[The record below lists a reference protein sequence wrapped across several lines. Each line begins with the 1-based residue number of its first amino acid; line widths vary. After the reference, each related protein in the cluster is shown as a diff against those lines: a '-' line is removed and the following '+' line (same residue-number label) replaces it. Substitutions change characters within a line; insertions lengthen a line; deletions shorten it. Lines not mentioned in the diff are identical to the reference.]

1 MSVNDILRQRNYER
15 VEQKREEL
23 NERMQQLAQ
32 QGQMLVSQFVQP
44 TSEPQSQ
51 PPQSLKRL
59 PSSPPASIAL
69 PKTDNNRPTHT
80 IGMAGMPVYGVDDV
94 PINPANSLPKIQEVP
109 KAPEASTI
117 ESLTKNSTVGFGKGV
132 VNLVNIGMSVGD
144 WLTNDIRKSANSANQ
159 YLDDKNISNPWVKD
173 ALKFIGTSNRE
184 RFQPLIDGANEYL
197 ANQETEQF
205 KQDIQNL
212 AEALEAT
219 DKDWWSYTKN
229 VVNNIT
235 PSTVADMVGSSVP
248 SAAAGGWAGRVLLEL
263 RGMSPLLASAIGEG
277 LVTTADILAI
287 ADEEAKKNG
296 GNVTSKDLAKALL
309 TGAYTATVAR
319 LIPTPNT
326 GEALVTRG
334 LNRALS
340 SSANAG
346 TDITA
351 NTVQEAS
358 QGFGQSLID
367 QGIDN
372 GGVNKEIVK
381 RSLGDAL
388 VEASAGTGSSVATNS
403 LTIAGSVANTTTNAV
418 GQGAGFVGKGF
429 NKGKELIS
437 LGTSEQQLNP
447 EDKKFNPTHVM
458 KDAHKTISS
467 QTSTT
472 DEKAQAMVNLQ
483 QAEEAVQ
490 AKHQQLKDNLANAV
504 SDEEKFIAEQ
514 ALKVFE
520 NKHVN
525 GVQTAKTAFINSLAS
540 KNGDNL
546 NNQLVKMR
554 EQMTGKKT
562 MVANKPVAIMGDY
575 RKKDTGSGSGD
586 HYDLRLASHNGKR
599 DDITPYLNRFSVMG
613 KELSNYTPSSPYGDT
628 KGRDKPHQGV
638 DFGFNSSFKGNPEAR
653 QLHIAPQWQDKV
665 VSVTTHHDKGSN
677 GKSGGHYT
685 QVTFNDG
692 IKVNIL
698 HQNATGVA
706 EVGNHYAGRTRQ
718 VNDFSQATGISQ
730 TQKTNM
736 SMVANAL
743 DKYDISPE
751 FKKVLL
757 GQIGRENSYNF
768 EHLRSSHTDAANGK
782 SNVGIISFQGDRR
795 KALLNYL
802 ASKGLYKDGQIIGT
816 DEQLVQANIDFVMD
830 EINTNKSYAD
840 TKSLLKSNDTN
851 AIWLATSDNYIR
863 WARTNADFAQQGKK
877 NFDTFYDIANTGVQS
892 TVRTSDDVNIPSND
906 DAINDLLA
914 QIENEEDAQTIEQL
928 KTQVAQLQQ
937 EQSPEPS
944 KEQQAFDKFATEVT
958 FSRFSTLTKQQIDES
973 PFLNEEQKT
982 VLRNLLSI
990 KETIKGE
997 SVEDTRNQIVSGKIT
1012 NIKDPLAN
1020 NMGIAQYNEQLSQ
1033 AFSTGNQSQANK
1045 LMSWLQRFTDNH
1057 VSKHQ
1062 AIEEALSLYQGGNYV
1077 RIAPNKDNQWSVIQ
1091 PDDVIEIDGVRKRSE
1106 EFTDSEFTKVGNT
1119 ISKPNKFT
1127 QAVAEE
1133 ASNLSAFTDTWFQAM
1148 QQRFNGTPIKTVG
1161 LTPMSKATI
1170 PTDTAPINSGTQ
1182 TKSTATGASPI
1193 NNQPTPLKLTAI
1205 KRDGEWHSFSD
1216 VINKKPVDYSQG
1228 ISWLVNPYTQTDKV
1242 TKVDGF
1248 RVPQGIDTVELY
1260 KSAFVKQFNKNDDF
1274 AQAVINLKG
1283 QQFQD
1288 GKQNQGT
1295 ADFINN
1301 LLNDMPTDLAE
1312 AREYVN
1318 EQVKPVKQDFKQQ
1331 ASTPL
1336 QDDELIDTVLQL
1348 KDKGLNKEQILQEL
1362 QNRKEQTVNKSV
1374 STDDGM
1380 SVTDAD
1386 AEINRMSTDDKE
1398 VSLDTINDEINK
1410 LGTDTSNNNN
1420 KDIIDT
1426 SNLKETKET
1435 SLEEANDEINKL
1447 DTTKPTQ
1454 TDNKEM
1460 SFTDASTEISNLS
1473 DDDIDL
1479 SDIDK
1484 DAQALND
1491 DVVEE
1496 TDAIIDF
1503 SLISVDK
1510 GWLNKSV
1517 SITDLLANMDT
1528 QDLSNHDEHLFNII
1542 TALSNYVPKLKVKLS
1557 DTATEH
1563 SVDGSTITLV
1573 DNKSMLKYLAE
1584 QMTQNAIQGIETL
1597 DNDEL
1602 TDILKSVRQDILQA
1616 LNDFN
1621 TTEQSVLFNM
1631 TELNDVEL
1639 LKMVLNEQAVEL
1651 LTKIKSNKSKNIITN
1666 VFRRIVGGIAK
1677 HFGLTNKKVET
1688 VFAQLVNGLGTAVSL
1703 INQNSEI
1710 PFEASDEA
1718 KIPALLLDKKE
1729 ELTKSIYEQNLLTT
1743 GFSQNT
1749 NKPLA
1754 RIHQLAYKLLLN
1766 RTQAIEALSDELPNG
1781 KQQRQLQDFLSFKQ
1795 ELTPY
1800 IKDSFIK
1807 QSDKFRFRDFKSF
1820 MADEPKQ
1827 INDNIITA
1835 IALNAYQWIIENGSK
1850 DQNYHNDIVRILG
1863 LDTDHDYR
1871 FSKEVYETYKY
1882 LGNVY
1887 QFEYNKIGKAVY
1899 DTLGLKIND
1908 EVNQEWQ
1915 YRLQASLGDWTM
1927 TAMQQAGLLHFHE
1940 MDAQKHNDFQAKYDS
1955 NKEQKFNSKV
1965 TVTFVSTT
1973 DRQGNNRNE
1982 RLKQISDMAKGTQG
1996 YLNKLFSNE
2005 FGLRYPKLEKPET
2018 IKTKIKGTDTILPKK
2033 QQEMLN
2039 KIQQQSFRV
2048 NPSVYDLFQNLYQN
2062 HETDFLKMIKASV
2075 SSDTLANT
2083 HATNKEGMIASAK
2096 GKLRELERMFG
2107 FVSSLEKTNGEYQEF
2122 WDTVTGTK
2130 NGRFQYGSN
2139 VVNIQSSKV
2148 QRAVIELSNS
2158 KSVFNK
2164 SDKLL
2169 NKDDT
2174 ISVHGR
2180 FFQALAEK
2188 AEGTEDIIEDMLKN
2202 TEYSRGFTFDKIQ
2215 GKHFIP
2221 AFKHYL
2227 ETDTDVQQAVKAMS
2241 VALRTPKDLTQAQ
2254 VESIA
2259 KLVKQWDMGAE
2270 SLRALIEYTQYTQS
2284 KAEHETYITL
2294 GSDGV
2299 NNGSALGYILTGN
2312 LTNKVLHMFGL
2323 LDDTLKQ
2330 RFDSYQATRL
2340 DKTLVDYYEGL
2351 VDYMQP
2357 ILNEVRKDK
2366 VGQSILALSKSL
2378 EGRKAAK
2385 AILIPFGYGAGA
2397 SRLKRISY
2405 EAFKEDIYK
2414 KMESIHQSQSKQ
2426 EYDEFHHHLK
2436 VILNT
2441 DNDILNGLD
2450 SILEFEFSSKQ
2461 DKDLYKVYN
2470 DKVGKS
2476 LVEDA
2481 LNEYAKDFKRVRD
2494 LNISIHEATA
2504 NVYLAIRR
2512 EIYDKAIQ
2520 AKKGSLRPDVEKFIK
2535 GNERHQDKSDE
2546 ELKEIIDRQVDN
2558 SFRLVGLNKHEID
2571 LVEDKLAQ
2579 LKPRIQHTDGFS
2591 VTNPEKE
2598 AGIDVYKYGFGSV
2611 NDGST
2616 IVKAPNNKTRELTV
2630 RHKEILQVGVGVNSA
2645 QTQMQDGSIA
2655 SYANSGEHIGFNIFD
2670 ALNTSIAKFKE
2681 LVIRQNKAT
2690 FESTANYHQQLAS
2703 LMPMVDTLVKAKE
2716 LNLVTE
2722 SMYEQIVNTLVN
2734 KSQEINDALSDS
2746 KDTPEIQAF
2755 NALIMAIDLG
2765 IQADLLKLDQW
2776 QVIRDVGQYA
2786 GEDGKY
2792 TLTQA
2797 DYAKLTKQKEII
2809 EQTAD
2814 KLKQRLEKAFNLK
2827 ANEVKPSAK
2836 VILKGKS
2843 PYLTK
2848 DQAKSN
2854 QANKFIGYG
2863 VKGSSTDQYRQDWG
2877 DKANTGSYTQNDKV
2891 FVSTNGKRNN
2901 RIGLDAY
2908 KSELDLAIQA
2918 NATLITD
2925 NQNDRNRNYNI
2936 GERELA
2942 SYLSEHGYT
2951 ENNGNGIW
2959 IKTTTINNHQ
2969 IPTDLLDR
2977 PFKLSN
2983 KLDALLTTGLD
2994 NQNYS
2999 INLTKRIAQINPN
3012 VQIQIVSDV
3021 STLDKQTQSDI
3032 KAGGMYYPKTNQII
3046 INPSTQD
3053 WQGSLLELVNHELVH
3068 SITADVIGFDDIPSK
3083 LTDAQVK
3090 EFGTL
3095 RNELS
3100 AIIMNDA
3107 ITISENTQDRLSYAY
3122 FSNFNHEI
3130 MSIFSAEKNV
3140 REDIRSA
3147 VPEFFSKLDKLIKE
3161 ILGVKTNVSRLKTT
3175 QQSRD
3180 TGDDQNRSD
3189 RDVQDNTNERTTNEQ
3204 SDIRTNSPS
3213 TDTSTSLAG
3222 NQTSISSNRANPS
3235 PRQLDNQTNEPINI
3249 RIKTDERSQTT
3260 QQSRDTR
3267 NGQKRSNRHV
3277 LSTDTTRAGSSQSI
3291 SQTDTTS
3298 QNNARDTTT
3307 TQGDIFD
3314 AKSQTIRSQDTL
3326 NQIGSLFRELFIG
3339 DDNDTTN
3346 QRTDSSGDTG
3356 KSQGNDSTEVYAT
3369 SSRTASDVQRDS
3381 QPNQPSQDSS
3391 RSSQSVS
3398 SSTSTEQ
3405 ELRDTDTHSN
3415 QSPKHYTILDI
3426 NKSVNKLDTPK
3437 PLKDFYKLLVKQ
3449 VNSHNK
3455 DLRFVMDNMG
3465 DSHLGKYDNT
3475 NTITLNIQVF
3485 GNKAIDDRDKLTAI
3499 NHELIHALTETGLA
3513 KGGKAVKDLQ
3523 TMYAQ
3528 LKEKDKGIYAI
3539 QLETFHEFIAYGMT
3553 DKAFADFITQ
3563 ELDIK
3568 ALGIPAKK
3576 GRLNQFLTAV
3586 FSMFG
3591 LHKSSNYKT
3600 FVSLVEQVMQV
3611 EYDKNI
3617 INEQTKYSQS
3627 AIKDIQANIKRGTK
3641 AMNDVLL
3648 TKADVHRAMYRNDIG
3663 WIDFVWGD
3671 TGIIKTNGKTKGAKG
3686 ISHIIEAR
3694 MRKDKMSYADV
3705 VKMLTQDVVS
3715 TIALGETYKQ
3725 FYSSDGKN
3733 TSLKIRHKGYET
3745 NLIKRIGSNAWIIT
3759 AYELFEDG
3767 TGKGDGKT
3775 SPTHNQSYSARTDVG
3790 ASNKVSDG
3798 ESRVGGYTSTPTH
3811 TKPTMTRLNVGA
3823 SDKDSLIQDTQEFNQ
3838 PRYSTLPK
3846 TTTELLK
3853 GLDKGNVSDGFNT
3866 HLDELIQRVVSDYEV
3881 SDTNRADSIK
3891 HALNHTTGALKAGY
3905 QLSDKEAHTLQV
3917 LMPIIE
3923 AYIKQHAGH
3932 LSVSELY
3939 DIYHELA
3946 DTLTVKDFIANY
3958 DQASQAEKQH
3968 AKNLKDYVF
3977 ASKGKNDTEFLARF
3991 VGLSVASEQFSQII
4005 NKPRVKRH
4013 NKDSWFDVI
4022 MGVAENIWTWL
4033 TGVLQRTKRG
4043 HVNEQVAGLLN
4054 NLQRVDN
4061 KVRNQKDNV
4070 IDKTWVLAG
4079 NPVNYANDKLTQG
4092 IRHAYVKLD
4101 LQNSQYD
4108 VLRRMAKASDVAV
4121 NLDKYTQGAVDSFSE
4136 RTPNSKLNVVAE
4148 TLNEVAQGGK
4158 LYDAVEKLSRLANV
4172 SQGVR
4177 KETDH
4182 MTQKLLMEQFTETLS
4197 QEQRQHITQ
4206 AILKTDM
4213 GALLNHLTISQVQA
4227 LIVNDAK
4234 RQDKISQ
4241 LEDRLSQHI
4250 NGNDM
4255 MIQSK
4260 ILGAYMAREITPRHL
4275 LKNAQSIATG
4285 FGTEH
4290 ETSLDNMDMD
4300 LFQDVDILSSLYAL
4314 EYTDKDVLTGVKQL
4328 FESENKGMKY
4338 LLKQHQQMVNQSK
4351 ADFTFNIHNYAKG
4364 YTPQIYNPYRNFEF
4378 VSQDDVDYA
4387 HKIHELQLDGYE
4399 IVSQELS
4406 QDELDATGART
4417 LLLNRNFKRQKY
4429 VSGALD
4435 MYDSHSR
4442 GTVIYDDTSPQELS
4456 RVAKANAQAR
4466 EKRNQDISY
4475 KDFNP
4480 LNEPSSMVINFGV
4493 DGRILDYHYEMTG
4506 VVRDSLLERD
4516 NDVFTLMG
4524 KWSGDLAYKPEV
4536 KENQRTIIETLHEDY
4551 MTNYASEPH
4560 KFIALDPNSDD
4571 PKVMQQWRMLPYEAR
4586 ERAKELYGGGQPI
4599 MVRDD
4604 VYNMVFG
4611 FRSHSIKDM
4620 FDKLAGERNAFEKV
4634 VVGISQVL
4642 LGGEKAKY
4650 RLYKAEQ
4657 WVQEIEKRIK
4667 SFIVIRNYDVLIGNI
4682 MTNNLLLLLRGVKPT
4697 QLISGYVSAWRNGNR
4712 YVKLHNQLT
4721 QINLRIAN
4729 GEKGLS
4735 QKRNA
4740 LLKELENN
4748 PTHKYMQVGLKST
4761 IVDDV
4766 DLQNQSNKYRTD
4778 LEKQADRVYDLLPK
4792 PFKVGVDWLFMSEN
4806 TPLYGFMAD
4815 ATQFS
4820 DFAAKF
4826 VLAEHLQKQG
4836 MGFDDAVSEAQEAF
4850 INFDIPTSKAI
4861 DYANRVG
4868 ILRFTKFVFRIQKYL
4883 HKTLRDRPAQL
4894 VASTLMTEYL
4904 DTQGVIDASVLLRL
4918 GGNPMQASIL
4928 DGWDAFRN
4936 ISTVDF
4942 IW

>member
-159 YLDDKNISNPWVKD
+159 YLDDNNINNPWVKD

-212 AEALEAT
+212 TKALEAT

-248 SAAAGGWAGRVLLEL
+248 YAMSGGMAGRVLTEL
-263 RGMSPLLASAIGEG
+263 AGMSPLLASAIGEG
-277 LVTTADILAI
+277 LITTADILAI

-296 GNVTSKDLAKALL
+296 GSVTSKDLAKALL
-309 TGAYTATVAR
+309 TGAYTTTVAR

-372 GGVNKEIVK
+372 GGINKEIVK

-599 DDITPYLNRFSVMG
+599 GDVTPYLNRFSVMG

-816 DEQLVQANIDFVMD
+816 DEQLVQANIDFVMQ
-830 EINTNKSYAD
+830 EINTNKRYAK

-1045 LMSWLQRFTDNH
+1045 LMSWLQRFTNNH

-2130 NGRFQYGSN
+2130 NGRFQYDSN

-2169 NKDDT
+2169 NTDDT

-2942 SYLSEHGYT
+2942 SYLSEHGYI

-2969 IPTDLLDR
+2969 IPTELLDK
-2977 PFKLSN
+2977 PFKLSD
-2983 KLDALLTTGLD
+2983 KLDTLLDLD
-2994 NQNYS
+2994 NQKYS
-2999 INLTKRIAQINPN
+2999 INLTRRIAEINPD

-3021 STLDKQTQSDI
+3021 STLDNQTQSDI
-3032 KAGGMYYPKTNQII
+3032 KAGGMYYPKTNKII

-3068 SITADVIGFDDIPSK
+3068 SITADVIGFGLSEDTLKTVNSIKGKILAFLANNHENMVGYEERVMYAYGSVDELFSVFKSEVDVRNLFDSRIINEIDALFENLFIKGKDTNEPIQRRNQRAVQATDNQRLS
-3083 LTDAQVK
+3083 TDA
-3090 EFGTL
+3090 
-3095 RNELS
+3095 S
-3100 AIIMNDA
+3100 
-3107 ITISENTQDRLSYAY
+3107 QDQRATATSQD
-3122 FSNFNHEI
+3122 SQ
-3130 MSIFSAEKNV
+3130 
-3140 REDIRSA
+3140 
-3147 VPEFFSKLDKLIKE
+3147 
-3161 ILGVKTNVSRLKTT
+3161 G
-3175 QQSRD
+3175 D
-3180 TGDDQNRSD
+3180 TGNST
-3189 RDVQDNTNERTTNEQ
+3189 NTNQ
-3204 SDIRTNSPS
+3204 
-3213 TDTSTSLAG
+3213 A
-3222 NQTSISSNRANPS
+3222 
-3235 PRQLDNQTNEPINI
+3235 NEPINI
-3249 RIKTDERSQTT
+3249 WSTDKNGYETLSNLAPRPFTGLDNRLYHSVEHAYQTWKSGKFDEAIYTNKRWANGWVKVNSTRKPNKNRNIDFMKRIML
-3260 QQSRDTR
+3260 QSFKQ
-3267 NGQKRSNRHV
+3267 NEQAKELL
-3277 LSTDTTRAGSSQSI
+3277 LSTGNRPFTHNGYKP
-3291 SQTDTTS
+3291 
-3298 QNNARDTTT
+3298 
-3307 TQGDIFD
+3307 DIWTEKFP
-3314 AKSQTIRSQDTL
+3314 
-3326 NQIGSLFRELFIG
+3326 ELLA
-3339 DDNDTTN
+3339 
-3346 QRTDSSGDTG
+3346 QVR
-3356 KSQGNDSTEVYAT
+3356 
-3369 SSRTASDVQRDS
+3369 
-3381 QPNQPSQDSS
+3381 
-3391 RSSQSVS
+3391 
-3398 SSTSTEQ
+3398 Q
-3405 ELRDTDTHSN
+3405 ELRDTQTHSN
-3415 QSPKHYTILDI
+3415 PTPKQYTISDI
-3426 NKSVNKLDTPK
+3426 NKSVNKLNTPK

-3455 DLRFVMDNMG
+3455 DLRFVMDNME
-3465 DSHLGKYDNT
+3465 DIHHGKYDNT
-3475 NTITLNIQVF
+3475 NTITLNTQIF
-3485 GNKAIDDRDKLTAI
+3485 DNDAINDTEKLTAI

-3523 TMYAQ
+3523 AMYAQ
-3528 LKEKDKGIYAI
+3528 LKEKDKGIYAV

-3553 DKAFADFITQ
+3553 DKAFAKFIIQ
-3563 ELDIK
+3563 ELDLK
-3568 ALGIPAKK
+3568 KLGISAKK
-3576 GRLNQFLTAV
+3576 GRLNQFLAAV

-3591 LHKSSNYKT
+3591 FKNSSNYKT

-3611 EYDKNI
+3611 EYDKDI
-3617 INEQTKYSQS
+3617 VDGQTKYGQS

-3705 VKMLTQDVVS
+3705 VKMLTQDVMNIIAKGS
-3715 TIALGETYKQ
+3715 TYLATENMVQL
-3725 FYSSDGKN
+3725 
-3733 TSLKIRHKGYET
+3733 RHDGYEVMMKKST
-3745 NLIKRIGSNAWIIT
+3745 GSNAWIIT

-3853 GLDKGNVSDGFNT
+3853 GLNKGNVSDGFNT
-3866 HLDELIQRVVSDYEV
+3866 HLDKLIQRVVSDYEA

-3891 HALNHTTGALKAGY
+3891 HALNHATGAMKAGY
-3905 QLSDKEAHTLQV
+3905 QLSDKEAHTIQV

-3923 AYIKQHAGH
+3923 TYIKQHAGH

-3939 DIYHELA
+3939 DIYHELS

-3977 ASKGKNDTEFLARF
+3977 ANKGKNDTEFLVRF
-3991 VGLSVASEQFSQII
+3991 VGLSVASEQFNQII
-4005 NKPRVKRH
+4005 NKPRVKKH
-4013 NKDSWFDVI
+4013 GNQDSWFDAV
-4022 MGVAENIWTWL
+4022 MGVAESIWSWF
-4033 TGVLQRTKRG
+4033 TGLVQRTKRG
-4043 HVNEQVAGLLN
+4043 HTNVQVAGLLN

-4070 IDKTWVLAG
+4070 IDKTWQLAG

-4213 GALLNHLTISQVQA
+4213 GALLNHLTINQVQA

-4241 LEDRLSQHI
+4241 LENRLSQHI

-4255 MIQSK
+4255 VIQSK

-4275 LKNAQSIATG
+4275 LKNAQSIAIG
-4285 FGTEH
+4285 LGTKH
-4290 ETSLDNMDMD
+4290 QTDLDNMDMD
-4300 LFQDVDILSSLYAL
+4300 VFQDVDILSSLYAL
-4314 EYTDKDVLTGVKQL
+4314 EYTDKDVLDGVKQL

-4338 LLKQHQQMVNQSK
+4338 LLKQHQQLVNQSK

-4378 VSQDDVDYA
+4378 VSQDDADYA

-4399 IVSQELS
+4399 IISQELS
-4406 QDELDATGART
+4406 QDELDTTGART

-4466 EKRNQDISY
+4466 EKRNQTISY

-4586 ERAKELYGGGQPI
+4586 ERAKELYGSGQPI
-4599 MVRDD
+4599 MVRND

-4634 VVGISQVL
+4634 VVGISQFL

-4778 LEKQADRVYDLLPK
+4778 LEKQVDRVYDLLPK
-4792 PFKVGVDWLFMSEN
+4792 PIKIGVDWLFMSEN

-4850 INFDIPTSKAI
+4850 INFDVPTSKAI
-4861 DYANRVG
+4861 DYANRAG

>member
-15 VEQKREEL
+15 VEQRREEL

-59 PSSPPASIAL
+59 PSPPPASIAL
-69 PKTDNNRPTHT
+69 PKTDNNNAPTRT

-109 KAPEASTI
+109 KIVPASTP
-117 ESLTKNSTVGFGKGV
+117 LDLVQDGVVGVGKGAMG
-132 VNLVNIGMSVGD
+132 IAKTGMSVGD

-159 YLDDKNISNPWVKD
+159 YLDDNNKNSPLVKNV
-173 ALKFIGTSNRE
+173 LKFIGTSNRE
-184 RFQPLIDGANEYL
+184 RFQPLIDGAREYL
-197 ANQETEQF
+197 ANQETDQY

-212 AEALEAT
+212 SKALEAT

-235 PSTVADMVGSSVP
+235 PSTVADTVGSSVP
-248 SAAAGGWAGRVLLEL
+248 FAAAGGWAGRVLTEL
-263 RGMSPLLASAIGEG
+263 AGMSPLLASAIGEG
-277 LVTTADILAI
+277 LITTADILAI

-309 TGAYTATVAR
+309 TGAYTTTVAR
-319 LIPTPNT
+319 AIPVHNT
-326 GEALVTRG
+326 GEALVTGG
-334 LNRALS
+334 LNRAL
-340 SSANAG
+340 NNPVKAG

-351 NTVQEAS
+351 NTIQEAS

-372 GGVNKEIVK
+372 GGINKETVK
-381 RSLGDAL
+381 RSLGDGL
-388 VEASAGTGSSVATNS
+388 VEASAGAGSSVATNS
-403 LTIAGSVANTTTNAV
+403 LSMVGSVANTTANTV
-418 GQGAGFVGKGF
+418 GQGANFVGKNF

-504 SDEEKFIAEQ
+504 SDEDKFIAEQ

-525 GVQTAKTAFINSLAS
+525 NVQTAKTAFINSLAG
-540 KNGDNL
+540 KNGDDL
-546 NNQLVKMR
+546 NNKLVNMR
-554 EQMTGKKT
+554 EQLTGKKP

-575 RKKDTGSGSGD
+575 GQGDTGSGSGD
-586 HYDLRLASHNGKR
+586 HYDLRLASINGKR
-599 DDITPYLNRFSVMG
+599 GDVTPYLNRFSVMG
-613 KELSNYTPSSPYGDT
+613 KELSRYQSSSPYGDT

-638 DFGFNSSFKGNPEAR
+638 DFGFNSSFGGNPQAR
-653 QLHIAPQWQDKV
+653 QLHIAPKWQDKV
-665 VSVTTHHDKGSN
+665 VSVTTHHDKGRN
-677 GKSGGHYT
+677 DKSGGHYT

-692 IKVNIL
+692 VKVNIL

-718 VNDFSQATGISQ
+718 VNDFSQATGINQ
-730 TQKTNM
+730 TQKKNM

-757 GQIGRENSYNF
+757 GQIGRENSYDF
-768 EHLRSSHTDAANGK
+768 KHLRSSHTDAANGK

-802 ASKGLYKDGQIIGT
+802 ASKGLYKNGQITGI
-816 DEQLVQANIDFVMD
+816 DEQLVQANIDFVMQ
-830 EINTNKSYAD
+830 EINTNKRYAK

-851 AIWLATSDNYIR
+851 AIWLATSDNYIG
-863 WARTNADFAQQGKK
+863 WARTNPNFAGQGKA
-877 NFDTFYDIANTGVQS
+877 NFDTFYNIANTGVQS
-892 TVRTSDDVNIPSND
+892 TVRTSDDANIVSND

-914 QIENEEDAQTIEQL
+914 QIEKEDDAQTIAQL
-928 KTQVAQLQQ
+928 QAQVAQLQQ
-937 EQSPEPS
+937 EQNPKPS

-990 KETIKGE
+990 KETIKGDG
-997 SVEDTRNQIVSGKIT
+997 VEDTRNQIVSGKIT

-1020 NMGIAQYNEQLSQ
+1020 NMGITQYNEQLSQ
-1033 AFSTGNQSQANK
+1033 AFSTGNRNQANK

-1077 RIAPNKDNQWSVIQ
+1077 RIAPNKDNQWSVIY
-1091 PDDVIEIDGVRKRSE
+1091 PDDVIEIDGVSRPSK

-1119 ISKPNKFT
+1119 ISRPNKFT

-1133 ASNLSAFTDTWFQAM
+1133 ASNLSAFTDTWSKAM
-1148 QQRFNGTPIKTVG
+1148 RQRFNGTPTETVG
-1161 LTPMSKATI
+1161 LTPMGRASI

-1182 TKSTATGASPI
+1182 TKSTATVTSPI
-1193 NNQPTPLKLTAI
+1193 NNQPTPRTLNAI
-1205 KRDGEWHSFSD
+1205 KKNGKWHSFSD

-1228 ISWLVNPYTQTDKV
+1228 ISWLANPYTQTDKI
-1242 TKVDGF
+1242 TEVDGF
-1248 RVPQGIDTVELY
+1248 KVLQGTDTIELY
-1260 KSAFVKQFNKNDDF
+1260 KSAFKQQFNKNDDF

-1283 QQFQD
+1283 QQIQD
-1288 GKQNQGT
+1288 GKQNHGT
-1295 ADFINN
+1295 AEFINN
-1301 LLNDMPTDLAE
+1301 LLNDMPTDLAQ
-1312 AREYVN
+1312 ARQYVN
-1318 EQVKPVKQDFKQQ
+1318 EQVKPIKQNIKKQQ
-1331 ASTPL
+1331 KTSSQNNDLDTIVGLAKQGLSTEQIREYL
-1336 QDDELIDTVLQL
+1336 QDR
-1348 KDKGLNKEQILQEL
+1348 DK
-1362 QNRKEQTVNKSV
+1362 QTANKSV
-1374 STDDGM
+1374 SADDGM
-1380 SVTDAD
+1380 SVSDANDEINRLDTDTTSNTQTSTKDKSMTDIDKEISQLDTSNLKKTKEMSSAEANDEISKLDTAKSTQTNNKEMSVSDAD
-1386 AEINRMSTDDKE
+1386 AEIH
-1398 VSLDTINDEINK
+1398 
-1410 LGTDTSNNNN
+1410 
-1420 KDIIDT
+1420 
-1426 SNLKETKET
+1426 
-1435 SLEEANDEINKL
+1435 
-1447 DTTKPTQ
+1447 
-1454 TDNKEM
+1454 
-1460 SFTDASTEISNLS
+1460 NLS
-1473 DDDIDL
+1473 NDDIDL
-1479 SDIDK
+1479 SDMDK

-1491 DVVEE
+1491 DVIEE

-1503 SLISVDK
+1503 GLISVDK

-1528 QDLSNHDEHLFNII
+1528 QDLSVHNQHLFNII
-1542 TALSNYVPKLKVKLS
+1542 TALNNYVSKLKVKLS

-1573 DNKSMLKYLAE
+1573 DDKSMFKYLAE

-1597 DNDEL
+1597 DNGEL
-1602 TDILKSVRQDILQA
+1602 TDILTSVRQDILKA

-1621 TTEQSVLFNM
+1621 PTEQSVLFNM

-1639 LKMVLNEQAVEL
+1639 LKMVLNQQAVEL

-1677 HFGLTNKKVET
+1677 YFGLSNKKVET

-1703 INQNSEI
+1703 INQSSELS
-1710 PFEASDEA
+1710 FEASDEA

-1754 RIHQLAYKLLLN
+1754 RISQLAYKLLLN
-1766 RTQAIEALSDELPNG
+1766 RTQAIEALSNELPNG
-1781 KQQRQLQDFLSFKQ
+1781 KQQRQLQDFLAFKQ

-1820 MADEPKQ
+1820 MADEPNQ

-1835 IALNAYQWIIENGSK
+1835 ISLNAYQWIIENGSK
-1850 DQNYHNDIVRILG
+1850 DQNYYNDIVRILG

-1940 MDAQKHNDFQAKYDS
+1940 MNAQEHNDFQANYDS

-1965 TVTFVSTT
+1965 TITFVSTT
-1973 DRQGNNRNE
+1973 DRQGNSRNE

-2005 FGLRYPKLEKPET
+2005 FGLRYPKLKQPET
-2018 IKTKIKGTDTILPKK
+2018 VKTKIKGTDTILPKK

-2039 KIQQQSFRV
+2039 RIQQQSFRV
-2048 NPSVYDLFQNLYQN
+2048 NPPVYELFQNLYQN

-2083 HATNKEGMIASAK
+2083 HATNREGMLASAK

-2130 NGRFQYGSN
+2130 NGRFQYDSN

-2169 NKDDT
+2169 NKDGT

-2202 TEYSRGFTFDKIQ
+2202 TDYSRGFTFDKIQ

-2227 ETDTDVQQAVKAMS
+2227 ETNTDVQEAVKAMS
-2241 VALRTPKDLTQAQ
+2241 VALRTPKELTQAQ

-2259 KLVKQWDMGAE
+2259 KVVKQWDMGAE

-2284 KAEHETYITL
+2284 KDEHETYITL

-2312 LTNKVLHMFGL
+2312 LTALVIHMFGL
-2323 LDDTLKQ
+2323 LDGNLRQ

-2340 DKTLVDYYEGL
+2340 DETLVDYYEGL
-2351 VDYMQP
+2351 VKYMKP
-2357 ILNEVRKDK
+2357 ILDDVRKDK

-2470 DKVGKS
+2470 NKVGKK

-2504 NVYLAIRR
+2504 NVYLAIRQ
-2512 EIYDKAIQ
+2512 EIYNKAIQ
-2520 AKKGSLRPDVEKFIK
+2520 AKKDSLRPDVEKFIK
-2535 GNERHQDKSDE
+2535 GNERHQGKSDE

-2558 SFRLVGLNKHEID
+2558 SFRLIGLNKHEID

-2630 RHKEILQVGVGVNSA
+2630 RYKELLQVGVGVNSA

-2716 LNLVTE
+2716 LNLVTQ
-2722 SMYEQIVNTLVN
+2722 SMYEQIVNILVN

-2746 KDTPEIQAF
+2746 KDTPEVQAF

-2797 DYAKLTKQKEII
+2797 DYAKLTEQKEII

-2901 RIGLDAY
+2901 RIGLDTY

-2942 SYLSEHGYT
+2942 SYLSEHGYI

-2959 IKTTTINNHQ
+2959 IKATTINNHQ
-2969 IPTDLLDR
+2969 IPTDLLDK
-2977 PFKLSN
+2977 PFKLSD
-2983 KLDALLTTGLD
+2983 KLDTLLDLD
-2994 NQNYS
+2994 NQKYS
-2999 INLTKRIAQINPN
+2999 INLTKRIAQINPD

-3032 KAGGMYYPKTNQII
+3032 KAGGMYYPKTNKII

-3053 WQGSLLELVNHELVH
+3053 WQGSLLELINHELVH

-3161 ILGVKTNVSRLKTT
+3161 ILGVKTNVSRIKTA

-3180 TGDDQNRSD
+3180 TGNDQNRSD

-3222 NQTSISSNRANPS
+3222 NQTSISSNRANQS
-3235 PRQLDNQTNEPINI
+3235 PRQLDNQNDDYSNQANEPINI
-3249 RIKTDERSQTT
+3249 WSTDKNGYETLSNLAPRPFTGHDNRLYHSVEHAYQTWKSGMFDEAIYTDKRWAKGWVKVNSTRKPNKNRNMDIMKRIML
-3260 QQSRDTR
+3260 QSFKQ
-3267 NGQKRSNRHV
+3267 NEHAKELL
-3277 LSTDTTRAGSSQSI
+3277 LST
-3291 SQTDTTS
+3291 
-3298 QNNARDTTT
+3298 
-3307 TQGDIFD
+3307 GDRPFTHNGYKPDIWTEKFP
-3314 AKSQTIRSQDTL
+3314 
-3326 NQIGSLFRELFIG
+3326 ELLA
-3339 DDNDTTN
+3339 
-3346 QRTDSSGDTG
+3346 QVR
-3356 KSQGNDSTEVYAT
+3356 
-3369 SSRTASDVQRDS
+3369 
-3381 QPNQPSQDSS
+3381 
-3391 RSSQSVS
+3391 
-3398 SSTSTEQ
+3398 Q
-3405 ELRDTDTHSN
+3405 ELRNTDTHSN
-3415 QSPKHYTILDI
+3415 PTPKQHTINI
-3426 NKSVNKLDTPK
+3426 NEIVNNLNTPK

-3449 VNSHNK
+3449 VHSHNK
-3455 DLRFVMDNMG
+3455 DLRFVMADMG
-3465 DSHLGKYDNT
+3465 NRHHGKYDNT
-3475 NTITLNIQVF
+3475 NTITLNTQVF
-3485 GNKAIDDRDKLTAI
+3485 SNDAIDDRDKLTAI

-3523 TMYAQ
+3523 AMYAQ
-3528 LKEKDKGIYAI
+3528 LKAKDNGLYAV

-3553 DKAFADFITQ
+3553 DKAFAEFIIQ

-3576 GRLNQFLTAV
+3576 GRLNQFLAAV

-3591 LHKSSNYKT
+3591 LHKATNYKT

-3611 EYDKNI
+3611 EYDKDT

-3725 FYSSDGKN
+3725 FYSADGKN

-3823 SDKDSLIQDTQEFNQ
+3823 SDKDSLIQDIKQFNQ
-3838 PRYSTLPK
+3838 PRHSTLPK
-3846 TTTELLK
+3846 TATELLK

-3866 HLDELIQRVVSDYEV
+3866 HLDKLIQRVVSDYEA

-3939 DIYHELA
+3939 DIYHELS

-3977 ASKGKNDTEFLARF
+3977 ASKGKNNTEFLARF
-3991 VGLSVASEQFSQII
+3991 VGLSVASEQFGQII
-4005 NKPRVKRH
+4005 NKPRVKKQGNQH
-4013 NKDSWFDVI
+4013 WFDAV
-4022 MGVAENIWTWL
+4022 MGVAESIWSWF
-4033 TGVLQRTKRG
+4033 TGVVQRTKRG
-4043 HVNEQVAGLLN
+4043 HTNVQVAGLLN

-4070 IDKTWVLAG
+4070 IDKTWELAG

-4121 NLDKYTQGAVDSFSE
+4121 NLDKYTQGAVDDFSE

-4213 GALLNHLTISQVQA
+4213 GALLNHLTINQVQA

-4255 MIQSK
+4255 VIQSK

-4275 LKNAQSIATG
+4275 LKNAQSIAIG
-4285 FGTEH
+4285 LGTKH

-4300 LFQDVDILSSLYAL
+4300 VFQDVDILSSLYAL
-4314 EYTDKDVLTGVKQL
+4314 EYTDKDVLDGVKQL

-4338 LLKQHQQMVNQSK
+4338 LLKQHQQLVNQSK

-4378 VSQDDVDYA
+4378 VSQDDADYA

-4406 QDELDATGART
+4406 QDELDTTGART

-4442 GTVIYDDTSPQELS
+4442 GTVIYDDTNPQELS

-4466 EKRNQDISY
+4466 QKRNQDISY

-4586 ERAKELYGGGQPI
+4586 ERAKELYGSGQPI

-4634 VVGISQVL
+4634 VVGISQAL

-4766 DLQNQSNKYRTD
+4766 ELQNQSNKYRTD
-4778 LEKQADRVYDLLPK
+4778 LEQQIDKAYDLLPK

-4806 TPLYGFMAD
+4806 TPLYELMAD

-4904 DTQGVIDASVLLRL
+4904 DTQGVMDASVLLRL

>member
-1 MSVNDILRQRNYER
+1 
-15 VEQKREEL
+15 
-23 NERMQQLAQ
+23 
-32 QGQMLVSQFVQP
+32 
-44 TSEPQSQ
+44 
-51 PPQSLKRL
+51 
-59 PSSPPASIAL
+59 
-69 PKTDNNRPTHT
+69 
-80 IGMAGMPVYGVDDV
+80 
-94 PINPANSLPKIQEVP
+94 
-109 KAPEASTI
+109 
-117 ESLTKNSTVGFGKGV
+117 
-132 VNLVNIGMSVGD
+132 
-144 WLTNDIRKSANSANQ
+144 
-159 YLDDKNISNPWVKD
+159 
-173 ALKFIGTSNRE
+173 
-184 RFQPLIDGANEYL
+184 
-197 ANQETEQF
+197 
-205 KQDIQNL
+205 
-212 AEALEAT
+212 
-219 DKDWWSYTKN
+219 
-229 VVNNIT
+229 
-235 PSTVADMVGSSVP
+235 
-248 SAAAGGWAGRVLLEL
+248 
-263 RGMSPLLASAIGEG
+263 
-277 LVTTADILAI
+277 
-287 ADEEAKKNG
+287 
-296 GNVTSKDLAKALL
+296 
-309 TGAYTATVAR
+309 
-319 LIPTPNT
+319 
-326 GEALVTRG
+326 
-334 LNRALS
+334 
-340 SSANAG
+340 
-346 TDITA
+346 
-351 NTVQEAS
+351 
-358 QGFGQSLID
+358 
-367 QGIDN
+367 
-372 GGVNKEIVK
+372 
-381 RSLGDAL
+381 
-388 VEASAGTGSSVATNS
+388 
-403 LTIAGSVANTTTNAV
+403 
-418 GQGAGFVGKGF
+418 
-429 NKGKELIS
+429 
-437 LGTSEQQLNP
+437 
-447 EDKKFNPTHVM
+447 
-458 KDAHKTISS
+458 
-467 QTSTT
+467 
-472 DEKAQAMVNLQ
+472 
-483 QAEEAVQ
+483 
-490 AKHQQLKDNLANAV
+490 
-504 SDEEKFIAEQ
+504 
-514 ALKVFE
+514 
-520 NKHVN
+520 
-525 GVQTAKTAFINSLAS
+525 
-540 KNGDNL
+540 
-546 NNQLVKMR
+546 
-554 EQMTGKKT
+554 
-562 MVANKPVAIMGDY
+562 
-575 RKKDTGSGSGD
+575 
-586 HYDLRLASHNGKR
+586 
-599 DDITPYLNRFSVMG
+599 
-613 KELSNYTPSSPYGDT
+613 
-628 KGRDKPHQGV
+628 
-638 DFGFNSSFKGNPEAR
+638 
-653 QLHIAPQWQDKV
+653 
-665 VSVTTHHDKGSN
+665 
-677 GKSGGHYT
+677 
-685 QVTFNDG
+685 
-692 IKVNIL
+692 
-698 HQNATGVA
+698 
-706 EVGNHYAGRTRQ
+706 
-718 VNDFSQATGISQ
+718 
-730 TQKTNM
+730 
-736 SMVANAL
+736 
-743 DKYDISPE
+743 
-751 FKKVLL
+751 
-757 GQIGRENSYNF
+757 
-768 EHLRSSHTDAANGK
+768 
-782 SNVGIISFQGDRR
+782 
-795 KALLNYL
+795 
-802 ASKGLYKDGQIIGT
+802 
-816 DEQLVQANIDFVMD
+816 
-830 EINTNKSYAD
+830 
-840 TKSLLKSNDTN
+840 
-851 AIWLATSDNYIR
+851 
-863 WARTNADFAQQGKK
+863 
-877 NFDTFYDIANTGVQS
+877 
-892 TVRTSDDVNIPSND
+892 
-906 DAINDLLA
+906 
-914 QIENEEDAQTIEQL
+914 
-928 KTQVAQLQQ
+928 
-937 EQSPEPS
+937 
-944 KEQQAFDKFATEVT
+944 
-958 FSRFSTLTKQQIDES
+958 
-973 PFLNEEQKT
+973 
-982 VLRNLLSI
+982 
-990 KETIKGE
+990 
-997 SVEDTRNQIVSGKIT
+997 
-1012 NIKDPLAN
+1012 
-1020 NMGIAQYNEQLSQ
+1020 
-1033 AFSTGNQSQANK
+1033 
-1045 LMSWLQRFTDNH
+1045 
-1057 VSKHQ
+1057 
-1062 AIEEALSLYQGGNYV
+1062 
-1077 RIAPNKDNQWSVIQ
+1077 
-1091 PDDVIEIDGVRKRSE
+1091 
-1106 EFTDSEFTKVGNT
+1106 
-1119 ISKPNKFT
+1119 
-1127 QAVAEE
+1127 
-1133 ASNLSAFTDTWFQAM
+1133 
-1148 QQRFNGTPIKTVG
+1148 
-1161 LTPMSKATI
+1161 
-1170 PTDTAPINSGTQ
+1170 
-1182 TKSTATGASPI
+1182 
-1193 NNQPTPLKLTAI
+1193 
-1205 KRDGEWHSFSD
+1205 
-1216 VINKKPVDYSQG
+1216 
-1228 ISWLVNPYTQTDKV
+1228 
-1242 TKVDGF
+1242 
-1248 RVPQGIDTVELY
+1248 
-1260 KSAFVKQFNKNDDF
+1260 
-1274 AQAVINLKG
+1274 
-1283 QQFQD
+1283 
-1288 GKQNQGT
+1288 
-1295 ADFINN
+1295 
-1301 LLNDMPTDLAE
+1301 
-1312 AREYVN
+1312 
-1318 EQVKPVKQDFKQQ
+1318 
-1331 ASTPL
+1331 
-1336 QDDELIDTVLQL
+1336 
-1348 KDKGLNKEQILQEL
+1348 
-1362 QNRKEQTVNKSV
+1362 
-1374 STDDGM
+1374 
-1380 SVTDAD
+1380 
-1386 AEINRMSTDDKE
+1386 
-1398 VSLDTINDEINK
+1398 
-1410 LGTDTSNNNN
+1410 
-1420 KDIIDT
+1420 
-1426 SNLKETKET
+1426 
-1435 SLEEANDEINKL
+1435 
-1447 DTTKPTQ
+1447 
-1454 TDNKEM
+1454 
-1460 SFTDASTEISNLS
+1460 
-1473 DDDIDL
+1473 
-1479 SDIDK
+1479 
-1484 DAQALND
+1484 
-1491 DVVEE
+1491 
-1496 TDAIIDF
+1496 
-1503 SLISVDK
+1503 
-1510 GWLNKSV
+1510 
-1517 SITDLLANMDT
+1517 
-1528 QDLSNHDEHLFNII
+1528 
-1542 TALSNYVPKLKVKLS
+1542 
-1557 DTATEH
+1557 
-1563 SVDGSTITLV
+1563 
-1573 DNKSMLKYLAE
+1573 
-1584 QMTQNAIQGIETL
+1584 
-1597 DNDEL
+1597 
-1602 TDILKSVRQDILQA
+1602 
-1616 LNDFN
+1616 
-1621 TTEQSVLFNM
+1621 M

-1639 LKMVLNEQAVEL
+1639 LKMVLNQHAVEL

-1677 HFGLTNKKVET
+1677 HFGLSNKKVET
-1688 VFAQLVNGLGTAVSL
+1688 VFAQLVNGLGTAVSS
-1703 INQNSEI
+1703 INQNSELS
-1710 PFEASDEA
+1710 FEVSDEA

-1754 RIHQLAYKLLLN
+1754 RISQLAYKLLLN
-1766 RTQAIEALSDELPNG
+1766 RTQAIEALSNELPNG
-1781 KQQRQLQDFLSFKQ
+1781 KQQRQLQDFLAFKQ

-1820 MADEPKQ
+1820 MADEPNQ

-1835 IALNAYQWIIENGSK
+1835 ISLNAYQWIIENGSK

-1940 MDAQKHNDFQAKYDS
+1940 MNAQEHNDFQASYDS
-1955 NKEQKFNSKV
+1955 KKEQKFNSKV

-2018 IKTKIKGTDTILPKK
+2018 VKTKIKGTDTILPKK

-2039 KIQQQSFRV
+2039 RIQQQSFRV
-2048 NPSVYDLFQNLYQN
+2048 NPSVYGLFQNLYQN

-2075 SSDTLANT
+2075 SSDTLANAHT
-2083 HATNKEGMIASAK
+2083 TNKEGMLASAK

-2107 FVSSLEKTNGEYQEF
+2107 FVSSLEKTDGEYQEF

-2130 NGRFQYGSN
+2130 NGRFQYDSN

-2169 NKDDT
+2169 NEDGT

-2227 ETDTDVQQAVKAMS
+2227 ETNTDVQEAVEAMS

-2284 KAEHETYITL
+2284 KDEHETYITL

-2312 LTNKVLHMFGL
+2312 LTGLVIHMFGL
-2323 LDDTLKQ
+2323 LDDNLKQ

-2340 DKTLVDYYEGL
+2340 DETLVDYYEGL
-2351 VDYMQP
+2351 VKYMKP
-2357 ILNEVRKDK
+2357 ILDDVRKDK

-2441 DNDILNGLD
+2441 DNDILKGLD

-2470 DKVGKS
+2470 NKVGKK

-2504 NVYLAIRR
+2504 NVYLAIRQ

-2520 AKKGSLRPDVEKFIK
+2520 AKKDSLRPDVEKFIK
-2535 GNERHQDKSDE
+2535 GNERHQGKSDE

-2558 SFRLVGLNKHEID
+2558 SFRLIGLNKHEID

-2616 IVKAPNNKTRELTV
+2616 VVKAPNNKTRELAV
-2630 RHKEILQVGVGVNSA
+2630 RHKELLQVGVGVNSA

-2722 SMYEQIVNTLVN
+2722 SMYEQIVNILVN

-2746 KDTPEIQAF
+2746 KDTPEVKAF

-2797 DYAKLTKQKEII
+2797 DYAKLTEQKELVK
-2809 EQTAD
+2809 QTAD

-2942 SYLSEHGYT
+2942 SYLSEHGYI

-2959 IKTTTINNHQ
+2959 IKVTTINNHQ

-2977 PFKLSN
+2977 PFKLSD
-2983 KLDALLTTGLD
+2983 KLDTLLDLD
-2994 NQNYS
+2994 NQKYS
-2999 INLTKRIAQINPN
+2999 INLTKRIAQINPD

-3032 KAGGMYYPKTNQII
+3032 KAGGMYYPKTNKII

-3053 WQGSLLELVNHELVH
+3053 WQGSLLELINHELVH

-3161 ILGVKTNVSRLKTT
+3161 ILGVKTNVSRIKTA

-3180 TGDDQNRSD
+3180 IGNDQNRSD

-3222 NQTSISSNRANPS
+3222 NQTSISSNRAN
-3235 PRQLDNQTNEPINI
+3235 QT
-3249 RIKTDERSQTT
+3249 
-3260 QQSRDTR
+3260 
-3267 NGQKRSNRHV
+3267 
-3277 LSTDTTRAGSSQSI
+3277 
-3291 SQTDTTS
+3291 
-3298 QNNARDTTT
+3298 
-3307 TQGDIFD
+3307 
-3314 AKSQTIRSQDTL
+3314 
-3326 NQIGSLFRELFIG
+3326 
-3339 DDNDTTN
+3339 
-3346 QRTDSSGDTG
+3346 
-3356 KSQGNDSTEVYAT
+3356 
-3369 SSRTASDVQRDS
+3369 
-3381 QPNQPSQDSS
+3381 
-3391 RSSQSVS
+3391 
-3398 SSTSTEQ
+3398 
-3405 ELRDTDTHSN
+3405 
-3415 QSPKHYTILDI
+3415 PKHYTILDI
-3426 NKSVNKLDTPK
+3426 NKFVNKLNTPK
-3437 PLKDFYKLLVKQ
+3437 PLKDFYRLLVKQ
-3449 VNSHNK
+3449 VKSHNK

-3465 DSHLGKYDNT
+3465 NRHLGKYDHT
-3475 NTITLNIQVF
+3475 NTITLNTQVF
-3485 GNKAIDDRDKLTAI
+3485 DNDTINDKDKLTAI

-3513 KGGKAVKDLQ
+3513 KGGKAVDDLQ
-3523 TMYAQ
+3523 AMYAQ
-3528 LKEKDKGIYAI
+3528 LKDKDIGLYEV

-3553 DKAFADFITQ
+3553 DKAFAEFIIQ

-3591 LHKSSNYKT
+3591 LHKATNYKT

-3611 EYDKNI
+3611 EYDKDIVNG
-3617 INEQTKYSQS
+3617 QTKYSQS

-3705 VKMLTQDVVS
+3705 VKMLTQDVVN
-3715 TIALGETYKQ
+3715 TIAKGSTYLATENKVQ
-3725 FYSSDGKN
+3725 
-3733 TSLKIRHKGYET
+3733 LRHDGYEVVMKKST
-3745 NLIKRIGSNAWIIT
+3745 GSNAWIIT

-3798 ESRVGGYTSTPTH
+3798 EQGVGFDTSKSTH
-3811 TKPTMTRLNVGA
+3811 TKPTLARLNVGA

-3866 HLDELIQRVVSDYEV
+3866 HLDKLIQRVVSDYEA
-3881 SDTNRADSIK
+3881 SDTNRADNIK
-3891 HALNHTTGALKAGY
+3891 QALNHTTGAFKAGY
-3905 QLSDKEAHTLQV
+3905 QLSDKEAHTIQV

-3923 AYIKQHAGH
+3923 TYIKQHAGH

-3939 DIYHELA
+3939 DIYHELS

-3991 VGLSVASEQFSQII
+3991 VGLSVASEQFNQII
-4005 NKPRVKRH
+4005 NKPRVKKQGNQH
-4013 NKDSWFDVI
+4013 WFDVI
-4022 MGVAENIWTWL
+4022 MGVAESIWSWF
-4033 TGVLQRTKRG
+4033 TGLAQRTKRG

-4070 IDKTWVLAG
+4070 IDKTWQLAG

-4101 LQNSQYD
+4101 LHNSQYD
-4108 VLRRMAKASDVAV
+4108 VLRRMAKASEVAV

-4182 MTQKLLMEQFTETLS
+4182 MTQKLLMEQFTDTLN

-4213 GALLNHLTISQVQA
+4213 GALLNHLSISQVQA

-4255 MIQSK
+4255 VIQSK

-4275 LKNAQSIATG
+4275 LKNAQSIAIG
-4285 FGTEH
+4285 LGTQH
-4290 ETSLDNMDMD
+4290 ETSLDNMDLD
-4300 LFQDVDILSSLYAL
+4300 VFQDVDILSSLYAL
-4314 EYTDKDVLTGVKQL
+4314 EYTDKNVLTGVKQL
-4328 FESENKGMKY
+4328 FESETKGMKY

-4378 VSQDDVDYA
+4378 VSQDDADYA

-4406 QDELDATGART
+4406 QDELDTTGART

-4466 EKRNQDISY
+4466 QKRNQDMSY

-4480 LNEPSSMVINFGV
+4480 LNEPNSLVINFGV

-4506 VVRDSLLERD
+4506 RVRDSLLERD

-4634 VVGISQVL
+4634 VVGISQFL

-4697 QLISGYVSAWRNGNR
+4697 QLITGYVSAWRNGNR

-4778 LEKQADRVYDLLPK
+4778 LEKQIDKAYDLLPK

-4806 TPLYGFMAD
+4806 TPLYELMAD

>member
-15 VEQKREEL
+15 VEQRREQYATDL
-23 NERMQQLAQ
+23 NERVQQLAQ

-44 TSEPQSQ
+44 TSEPPSQ

-59 PSSPPASIAL
+59 PSSPPASIVL
-69 PKTDNNRPTHT
+69 PETNNNKP
-80 IGMAGMPVYGVDDV
+80 IVPFGMAGMPVYGVDDV

-109 KAPEASTI
+109 KIVPASTI
-117 ESLTKNSTVGFGKGV
+117 GSLTKDSVVGAGKGV
-132 VNLVNIGMSVGD
+132 VNLSNIAVSGAD
-144 WLTNDIRKSANSANQ
+144 LLTKDIRKSVNSVNQ
-159 YLDDKNISNPWVKD
+159 YLDKNNENYPWVKN
-173 ALKFIGTSNRE
+173 ALNFIGTSNRE
-184 RFQPLIDGANEYL
+184 RYQPFIDKANEYL
-197 ANQETEQF
+197 ANQETEQY
-205 KQDIQNL
+205 KQDIQKL
-212 AEALEAT
+212 SEALEAA

-235 PSTVADMVGSSVP
+235 PSTVADMMGGSVP
-248 SAAAGGWAGRVLLEL
+248 YATAGGWAGRVLTEL
-263 RGMSPLLASAIGEG
+263 AGMSPLLASAIGEG
-277 LVTTADILAI
+277 LITTADILAI

-296 GNVTSKDLAKALL
+296 GNVTSKDLSKALL

-319 LIPTPNT
+319 AIPVHNT

-334 LNRALS
+334 LNRALNNS
-340 SSANAG
+340 VKAG

-351 NTVQEAS
+351 NTGQEAL

-372 GGVNKEIVK
+372 GGVNKETVK
-381 RSLGDAL
+381 RSLGDGL
-388 VEASAGTGSSVATNS
+388 VEASAGAGSSVATNS
-403 LTIAGSVANTTTNAV
+403 LSMAGSVANTTANAV

-437 LGTSEQQLNP
+437 LGTSEQRLNP
-447 EDKKFNPTHVM
+447 EDKKFNPTHEI
-458 KDAHKTISS
+458 KEAHKTVSS

-472 DEKAQAMVNLQ
+472 DEKVQAVVNLQ
-483 QAEEAVQ
+483 QAEQAVQ

-504 SDEEKFIAEQ
+504 SAEDKFIAEQ

-525 GVQTAKTAFINSLAS
+525 GVQTAKTAFINSLAG
-540 KNGDNL
+540 KNGDEL

-554 EQMTGKKT
+554 EQLTGKKT

-575 RKKDTGSGSGD
+575 GQGDTGSGSGD

-599 DDITPYLNRFSVMG
+599 GDVTPYLNRFSVMG
-613 KELSNYTPSSPYGDT
+613 KELSRYQSSSPYGDT

-638 DFGFNSSFKGNPEAR
+638 DFGFNSSFGGNPQAR
-653 QLHIAPQWQDKV
+653 QLHIAPNWQDKV
-665 VSVTTHHDKGSN
+665 VSVTTHYDKGRN

-692 IKVNIL
+692 VKVNIL

-757 GQIGRENSYNF
+757 GQIGRENSYDF
-768 EHLRSSHTDAANGK
+768 KHLRSSHTDAVNGK
-782 SNVGIISFQGDRR
+782 SNVGIISFQGDRHT
-795 KALLNYL
+795 ALLKHL
-802 ASKGLYKDGQIIGT
+802 ASKGLYKNGQITGT
-816 DEQLVQANIDFVMD
+816 DEQLVQANIDFVMQ
-830 EINTNKSYAD
+830 EINTNKRYAK

-851 AIWLATSDNYIR
+851 AIWLATSDNYIG
-863 WARTNADFAQQGKK
+863 WARTNPNFAGQGKA

-892 TVRTSDDVNIPSND
+892 TVRTADDVNIPSND

-914 QIENEEDAQTIEQL
+914 QIEKEDDAQTIAQL
-928 KTQVAQLQQ
+928 QAQVAQLQQ
-937 EQSPEPS
+937 EQDPKPS

-990 KETIKGE
+990 KETIKGDG
-997 SVEDTRNQIVSGKIT
+997 VEDTRNQIVSGKIT

-1033 AFSTGNQSQANK
+1033 AFSIGNKNQANK
-1045 LMSWLQRFTDNH
+1045 LMGWLQRFTDNH
-1057 VSKHQ
+1057 VSKHH
-1062 AIEEALSLYQGGNYV
+1062 AIEEALSLYQGGDYV
-1077 RIAPNKDNQWSVIQ
+1077 RIAPNQDNQWSVIQ
-1091 PDDVIEIDGVRKRSE
+1091 PDDVIEIDGVSKPSK

-1119 ISKPNKFT
+1119 ISRPNKFT

-1133 ASNLSAFTDTWFQAM
+1133 ASNLSAFTDTWSKAM
-1148 QQRFNGTPIKTVG
+1148 QQRFNGIPTETVG
-1161 LTPMSKATI
+1161 LTPMGKATV
-1170 PTDTAPINSGTQ
+1170 PTDVSPIQ
-1182 TKSTATGASPI
+1182 TKPTTTVTPS
-1193 NNQPTPLKLTAI
+1193 NNQPTSLTLSA
-1205 KRDGEWHSFSD
+1205 KK
-1216 VINKKPVDYSQG
+1216 INNDWQSLSNLILNKPVDYSQG
-1228 ISWLVNPYTQTDKV
+1228 VSWLANPYTQSNQV
-1242 TKVDGF
+1242 TEVDGF
-1248 RVPQGIDTVELY
+1248 KVPQGTDTVELY
-1260 KSAFVKQFNKNDDF
+1260 KSTFKQQFNKNDDF

-1283 QQFQD
+1283 QQIQD
-1288 GKQNQGT
+1288 GKQNHGT
-1295 ADFINN
+1295 AEFINQ
-1301 LLNDMPTDLAE
+1301 LLTNMPTDLAQ
-1312 AREYVN
+1312 ARQYVN
-1318 EQVKPVKQDFKQQ
+1318 EQVKPVKQDFKKQ

-1336 QDDELIDTVLQL
+1336 QEADLETVVQL
-1348 KDKGLNKEQILQEL
+1348 ANKGLSTEQIQQYLQD
-1362 QNRKEQTVNKSV
+1362 RDKQTANKPT

-1380 SVTDAD
+1380 SVSDAD
-1386 AEINRMSTDDKE
+1386 DEINRMGTDDKE
-1398 VSLDTINDEINK
+1398 VSLDTINDEISK
-1410 LGTDTSNNNN
+1410 LGTDTSSNNNN
-1420 KDIIDT
+1420 NIIDT
-1426 SNLKETKET
+1426 SNLKETKDI
-1435 SLEEANDEINKL
+1435 SLEEANDEISKL

-1460 SFTDASTEISNLS
+1460 SVSDASTEISNLS

-1503 SLISVDK
+1503 GLISVDK

-1563 SVDGSTITLV
+1563 GVDGSTITLV
-1573 DNKSMLKYLAE
+1573 DNKGMLNYLAS

-1602 TDILKSVRQDILQA
+1602 TDILKSVRQDILNA
-1616 LNDFN
+1616 LHGFD
-1621 TTEQSVLFNM
+1621 TKEQSVLFNM
-1631 TELNDVEL
+1631 TELDDVEL
-1639 LKMVLNEQAVEL
+1639 LKMVLNQQAVEL

-1677 HFGLTNKKVET
+1677 HFGLSNKKVET

-1703 INQNSEI
+1703 INQNSELS
-1710 PFEASDEA
+1710 FEASDEA

-1754 RIHQLAYKLLLN
+1754 RISHLAYKLLLN
-1766 RTQAIEALSDELPNG
+1766 RTQAIEALSNELPNG
-1781 KQQRQLQDFLSFKQ
+1781 KQQRQLQDFLAFKQ
-1795 ELTPY
+1795 ELTPH

-1820 MADEPKQ
+1820 MADEPNQ

-1835 IALNAYQWIIENGSK
+1835 ISLNAYQWIIENGSK

-1940 MDAQKHNDFQAKYDS
+1940 MNAQKHNDFQASYDS
-1955 NKEQKFNSKV
+1955 NKKEKFNSKV

-1973 DRQGNNRNE
+1973 DRQGNNRNK

-2005 FGLRYPKLEKPET
+2005 FGLRYPKLKQPKT
-2018 IKTKIKGTDTILPKK
+2018 VKTKIKGTDTILPKK

-2039 KIQQQSFRV
+2039 RIQQQSFRV

-2083 HATNKEGMIASAK
+2083 HATNREGMIASAK

-2130 NGRFQYGSN
+2130 NGRFQYDSN

-2169 NKDDT
+2169 NKDGT

-2227 ETDTDVQQAVKAMS
+2227 ETNKDVQEAVEAMS

-2259 KLVKQWDMGAE
+2259 KVVKQWDMGAE

-2284 KAEHETYITL
+2284 KDEHETYITL

-2312 LTNKVLHMFGL
+2312 LTNKVIHMFGL
-2323 LDDTLKQ
+2323 LDDNLKQ

-2340 DKTLVDYYEGL
+2340 DETLVDYYEGL
-2351 VDYMQP
+2351 VKYMKP
-2357 ILNEVRKDK
+2357 ILDEVRKDR

-2461 DKDLYKVYN
+2461 DKNLYKVYN
-2470 DKVGKS
+2470 NKVGKS

-2481 LNEYAKDFKRVRD
+2481 LNDYAKDFKRVRD

-2504 NVYLAIRR
+2504 NVYLAIRQ

-2520 AKKGSLRPDVEKFIK
+2520 AKKDSLRPDAEKFIK
-2535 GNERHQDKSDE
+2535 GNERHQGKSDE

-2598 AGIDVYKYGFGSV
+2598 AGIDVYKYGFGSE

-2616 IVKAPNNKTRELTV
+2616 IVKAPNNKTRELAV
-2630 RHKEILQVGVGVNSA
+2630 RHKKILQVGVGVNSA

-2716 LNLVTE
+2716 LNLVTQ

-2746 KDTPEIQAF
+2746 KDTPEVQAF

-2797 DYAKLTKQKEII
+2797 DYAKLTKQKELVK
-2809 EQTAD
+2809 QTAD
-2814 KLKQRLEKAFNLK
+2814 KLKQGLEKAFNLK

-2925 NQNDRNRNYNI
+2925 NQNDRNRNYNV

-2969 IPTDLLDR
+2969 IPTELLDK
-2977 PFKLSN
+2977 PFKLSDE
-2983 KLDALLTTGLD
+2983 LDALLTIGLD

-2999 INLTKRIAQINPN
+2999 INLTKRIAQINPDM
-3012 VQIQIVSDV
+3012 QIQIVSDV

-3032 KAGGMYYPKTNQII
+3032 KAGGMYYPKTNKII

-3053 WQGSLLELVNHELVH
+3053 WQGSLLELINHELVH
-3068 SITADVIGFDDIPSK
+3068 SITADVIGFGLSEGTLKTVNSIKGNILAFLANNHENMVGYEERVMYAYGSVDELFSVFKSEADVRNLFDSRIINEIDALFENLFIKGKDTNEPIQRRNQRAVQATDNQRLS
-3083 LTDAQVK
+3083 TDA
-3090 EFGTL
+3090 
-3095 RNELS
+3095 S
-3100 AIIMNDA
+3100 
-3107 ITISENTQDRLSYAY
+3107 QDQRATATSQD
-3122 FSNFNHEI
+3122 SQ
-3130 MSIFSAEKNV
+3130 
-3140 REDIRSA
+3140 
-3147 VPEFFSKLDKLIKE
+3147 
-3161 ILGVKTNVSRLKTT
+3161 G
-3175 QQSRD
+3175 D
-3180 TGDDQNRSD
+3180 TGNST
-3189 RDVQDNTNERTTNEQ
+3189 NTNQ
-3204 SDIRTNSPS
+3204 
-3213 TDTSTSLAG
+3213 A
-3222 NQTSISSNRANPS
+3222 
-3235 PRQLDNQTNEPINI
+3235 NEPINI
-3249 RIKTDERSQTT
+3249 WSTDKNGYETLSNLAPRPFTGLDNRLYHSVEHAYQTWKSGMFDEAIYTNKRWANGWVKVNSTRKPNKNRNIDFMKRIML
-3260 QQSRDTR
+3260 QSFKQ
-3267 NGQKRSNRHV
+3267 NEQAKELL
-3277 LSTDTTRAGSSQSI
+3277 LSTGNRPFTHNGYKP
-3291 SQTDTTS
+3291 
-3298 QNNARDTTT
+3298 
-3307 TQGDIFD
+3307 DIW
-3314 AKSQTIRSQDTL
+3314 
-3326 NQIGSLFRELFIG
+3326 
-3339 DDNDTTN
+3339 
-3346 QRTDSSGDTG
+3346 TG
-3356 KSQGNDSTEVYAT
+3356 KFPELLAQV
-3369 SSRTASDVQRDS
+3369 R
-3381 QPNQPSQDSS
+3381 
-3391 RSSQSVS
+3391 
-3398 SSTSTEQ
+3398 Q
-3405 ELRDTDTHSN
+3405 ELRDTQTHSN
-3415 QSPKHYTILDI
+3415 PTPKQYTISDI
-3426 NKSVNKLDTPK
+3426 NKSVNKLNTPQ

-3449 VNSHNK
+3449 VNSYNK
-3455 DLRFVMDNMG
+3455 DLRFVMADMG
-3465 DSHLGKYDNT
+3465 KNHLGKYDNT
-3475 NTITLNIQVF
+3475 NTITLNTQVF
-3485 GNKAIDDRDKLTAI
+3485 GNDTINDTDKLTAI

-3513 KGGKAVKDLQ
+3513 KGGKAVDDLQ
-3523 TMYAQ
+3523 AMYAQ
-3528 LKEKDKGIYAI
+3528 LKAKDKGIYAI

-3553 DKAFADFITQ
+3553 DKEFANFITQ
-3563 ELDIK
+3563 ELDLK
-3568 ALGIPAKK
+3568 ELGIPTKM
-3576 GRLNQFLTAV
+3576 GRLNQFLAAV

-3591 LHKSSNYKT
+3591 LHKATNYKT

-3611 EYDKNI
+3611 EYDKDIVNG
-3617 INEQTKYSQS
+3617 QTKYSQS

-3705 VKMLTQDVVS
+3705 VKMLTQDVVN
-3715 TIALGETYKQ
+3715 TIAKGETVDSYM
-3725 FYSSDGKN
+3725 SSNGVRNVKLVHN
-3733 TSLKIRHKGYET
+3733 KSFVALRKAKG
-3745 NLIKRIGSNAWIIT
+3745 NNGWIIT

-3775 SPTHNQSYSARTDVG
+3775 SPTHSQSYSARTDVG

-3798 ESRVGGYTSTPTH
+3798 EQGVGFDTSKSTH
-3811 TKPTMTRLNVGA
+3811 TKPTLARLNVGA
-3823 SDKDSLIQDTQEFNQ
+3823 SDKDSLIQDTQDFNQ

-3866 HLDELIQRVVSDYEV
+3866 HLDELIQRVVSDYEA

-3891 HALNHTTGALKAGY
+3891 HALNHATGAMKAGY
-3905 QLSDKEAHTLQV
+3905 QLSDKEAHTIQV

-3923 AYIKQHAGH
+3923 TYIKQHAGH

-3939 DIYHELA
+3939 DIYHELS

-3977 ASKGKNDTEFLARF
+3977 ASKGKNNTEFLARF

-4043 HVNEQVAGLLN
+4043 HTNVQVAGLLN

-4070 IDKTWVLAG
+4070 IDKTWQLAG
-4079 NPVNYANDKLTQG
+4079 NPVNYANDKLTQAV
-4092 IRHAYVKLD
+4092 RHTYVKLD

-4136 RTPNSKLNVVAE
+4136 RKPNSKLNVVAE
-4148 TLNEVAQGGK
+4148 TLNEVAQGSK

-4182 MTQKLLMEQFTETLS
+4182 MTQKLLMEQFTDTLS

-4213 GALLNHLTISQVQA
+4213 GALLNHLSISQVQA

-4255 MIQSK
+4255 IMQSK

-4275 LKNAQSIATG
+4275 LKNAQSIAIG
-4285 FGTEH
+4285 LGTQH

-4300 LFQDVDILSSLYAL
+4300 VFQDVDILSSLYAL

-4328 FESENKGMKY
+4328 FESETKGMKY
-4338 LLKQHQQMVNQSK
+4338 LLKQHQQLVNQSK

-4399 IVSQELS
+4399 IISQELS
-4406 QDELDATGART
+4406 QDELDTTGART

-4586 ERAKELYGGGQPI
+4586 ERAKELYGSGQPI
-4599 MVRDD
+4599 MVRND

-4667 SFIVIRNYDVLIGNI
+4667 SFIVIRNFDVLIGNI

-4766 DLQNQSNKYRTD
+4766 DLQKQSNKYKTD
-4778 LEKQADRVYDLLPK
+4778 LEQQIDKAYDLLPK
-4792 PFKVGVDWLFMSEN
+4792 PFKVGVDWLFMSQN
-4806 TPLYGFMAD
+4806 TPLYELMAD

-4904 DTQGVIDASVLLRL
+4904 DTQGVMDASVLLRL